1 MNSLKRNSV
10 HVLVVDDSKT
20 IQFLQRVVLEEA
32 GHHVSLASNGK
43 QALEIVRA
51 NPQSIDLVLSDI
63 DMPQLDGFGLLSE
76 LRKSH
81 SKADLPVILISSL
94 PKDSSKSKGLELG
107 ANECYCKQNF
117 DTTRLLSV
125 VGAYSESSEE
135 SS

>member
-1 MNSLKRNSV
+1 MNSLKRKSV

-107 ANECYCKQNF
+107 ANECYSKQNF

-125 VGAYSESSEE
+125 VGAYSEGSEE